1 MKVAEAAAYAR
12 MSRRLLYDAVRR
24 GRLRAARIGTGRSL
38 VFRRDWV
45 DEYLEAAAESSAAI
59 HIVSGRVRAS

>member
-24 GRLRAARIGTGRSL
+24 GRLRAARIGAGRNL
-38 VFRRDWV
+38 VFRRDWIN
-45 DEYLEAAAESSAAI
+45 EYFEAAAETRDVI
-59 HIVSGRVRAS
+59 QIVASRARAS